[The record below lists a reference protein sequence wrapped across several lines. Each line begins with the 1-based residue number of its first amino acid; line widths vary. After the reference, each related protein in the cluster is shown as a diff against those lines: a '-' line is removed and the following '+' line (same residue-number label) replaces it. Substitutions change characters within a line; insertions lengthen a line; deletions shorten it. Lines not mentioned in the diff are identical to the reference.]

1 MMPHHAAAVILLAF
15 VATAHAAPPE
25 PLPSTGTLIV
35 LPALGEVHRANDQ
48 VTVTLKVEEIHKDKA
63 VAASRVNQKMKQG
76 TGIVKNADPQASLKT
91 DGYYTYPV
99 YPETTTPAGAQSNQ
113 ARVPVSWRV
122 GQTLR
127 VTTTNLDALPRTVA
141 AAQSVLA
148 LTNLYFSLTPASIRK
163 LDDER
168 IAATYVNLN
177 ERVRAL
183 AGAMGRQASDA
194 VVEMVDFEGSGNYA
208 EHVSVTGSKRAPAP
222 APPAPSGA
230 MVPEEPSFE
239 PGETTLTMRA
249 VGKVRFK

>member
-1 MMPHHAAAVILLAF
+1 MKSRYAAAILLAS
-15 VATAHAAPPE
+15 ATFLEIAHGAPPE

-35 LPALGEVHRANDQ
+35 LPASGEVRRANDLAM
-48 VTVTLKVEEIHKDKA
+48 VILKVEEIHKDKA
-63 VAASRVNQKMKQG
+63 VAASRVKQKMKQG
-76 TGIVKNADPQASLKT
+76 TAIVKDADPQASLKT

-99 YPETTTPAGAQSNQ
+99 YAESTASSGAQ

-148 LTNLYFSLTPASIRK
+148 LNNLYFGLTPASIRQ

-168 IAATYVNLN
+168 IAATYANLN
-177 ERVRAL
+177 ERVRAV
-183 AGAMGRQASDA
+183 ASAMGRQASDA
-194 VVEMVDFEGSGNYA
+194 VVEVVDFEGSGNYVERVA
-208 EHVSVTGSKRAPAP
+208 VTGNRMMAPP
-222 APPAPSGA
+222 APPAPA
-230 MVPEEPSFE
+230 VTVEEPSFE